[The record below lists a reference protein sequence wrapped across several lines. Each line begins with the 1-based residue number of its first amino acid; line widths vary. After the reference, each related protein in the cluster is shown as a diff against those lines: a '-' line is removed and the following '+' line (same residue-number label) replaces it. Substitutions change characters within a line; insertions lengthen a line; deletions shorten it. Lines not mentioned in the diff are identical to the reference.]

1 MKAFIADL
9 FDSSLDKFIS
19 RKVSGVLY
27 IITAWLIVAATALM
41 ELALLIQLTQGQQY
55 FAFLGIVIVPVAS
68 LLTLIL
74 VRMAFEA
81 GIALIVIAE
90 NTKK

>member
-1 MKAFIADL
+1 MKAFMTDL
-9 FDSSLDKFIS
+9 FDASLDKFIS

-27 IITAWLIVAATALM
+27 IITAWLLVAATALM
-41 ELALLIQLTQGQQY
+41 EVGLFSQLVQRQNFFALLGML
-55 FAFLGIVIVPVAS
+55 VVPVVA
-68 LLTLIL
+68 LLLLIL

>member
-9 FDSSLDKFIS
+9 FDASLDKFIS

-27 IITAWLIVAATALM
+27 IITAWLIVAATALT

-55 FAFLGIVIVPVAS
+55 FAVLGIVFIPIAA
-68 LLTLIL
+68 LLVLIL
-74 VRMAFEA
+74 VRMAFES

>member
-1 MKAFIADL
+1 MKTFIADL
-9 FDSSLDKFIS
+9 FDASLDKFIS

-27 IITAWLIVAATALM
+27 IITAWLLVAGTALL
-41 ELALLIQLTQGQQY
+41 EVALLIQLTQGQQF
-55 FAFLGIVIVPVAS
+55 FALLGIVIVPVAA
-68 LLTLIL
+68 LLALIL

>member
-1 MKAFIADL
+1 MKAFMTDL

-27 IITAWLIVAATALM
+27 IITAWLLVAATALM
-41 ELALLIQLTQGQQY
+41 EVGLFSQLVQRQNFFALLGML
-55 FAFLGIVIVPVAS
+55 IVPVAA
-68 LLTLIL
+68 LLVLIL

>member
-9 FDSSLDKFIS
+9 FDASLDKFIS

-27 IITAWLIVAATALM
+27 IITAWLLVATTALM
-41 ELALLIQLTQGQQY
+41 EIGLLIQFGQRQDALALLG
-55 FAFLGIVIVPVAS
+55 VVVVPFVA
-68 LLTLIL
+68 LLTLII

>member
-41 ELALLIQLTQGQQY
+41 EVGLFAQLVQMQNFFALLGML
-55 FAFLGIVIVPVAS
+55 VVPVVS
-68 LLTLIL
+68 LLLLIL

>member
-1 MKAFIADL
+1 MKAFMTDL

-27 IITAWLIVAATALM
+27 IITAWLLVAATALM
-41 ELALLIQLTQGQQY
+41 EVGLFSQLVQRQNFFALLGML
-55 FAFLGIVIVPVAS
+55 IVPVAA
-68 LLTLIL
+68 LLVLII

>member
-1 MKAFIADL
+1 MKAFMTDL
-9 FDSSLDKFIS
+9 FDASLDKFIS

-27 IITAWLIVAATALM
+27 IITAWLLVAATALM
-41 ELALLIQLTQGQQY
+41 EVGLFSQLVQRQNFFALLGML
-55 FAFLGIVIVPVAS
+55 IVPVAA
-68 LLTLIL
+68 LLVLIL

>member
-27 IITAWLIVAATALM
+27 IITAWLLVAGTALL
-41 ELALLIQLTQGQQY
+41 ELGLLVQMVQQQNVL
-55 FAFLGIVIVPVAS
+55 AFFGMLIVPVAS